1 MAEIEVKVVETT
13 DKSITVESKSK
24 MRMSFDIEAKYIPHD
39 LKIGD
44 EIILEVPDEH
54 TDIYNL
60 KPN

>member
-24 MRMSFDIEAKYIPHD
+24 MRMSFDIEAEYIPHD
-39 LKIGD
+39 FKIGD
-44 EIILEVPDEH
+44 EMILEVPDEH